1 MSDQMNGSHRANGII
16 GFMGVWLLAASGAV
30 HAFGFEFGEITG
42 SLDNQVSLGAIWR
55 MEDQDERLIGKSN
68 LNPGLCLRDSGNDQ
82 DPATTLGNGCNSSS
96 NPTLNEAFVAAP
108 GSFSPNID
116 NGNLNYDKGDIVA
129 GAFKI
134 TSDLN
139 LSWRNFGALFRASYF
154 YDRPNVDFDETHPDT
169 TFQPRKTRRPKA
181 VEDLL
186 GTDLQRLDSYV
197 FGTFPFIG
205 DRQLTV
211 RVGDQV
217 VNWGES
223 TFLVAN
229 SLNHIAPPSLPR
241 LRAPAFDVKELFEP
255 VGLVFLGTEI
265 IPNLSLEAFYQY
277 DWKPAIPDP
286 VGSFYSTSDTAGA
299 GGTYAMLSFGK
310 APEDPTQSYD
320 PKTNA
325 DDATGLF
332 SSSSRTILRIADRTP
347 DDGGQYGFKL
357 AYFAE
362 NLNGGTELAFYHSN
376 THSRLP
382 LASLIA
388 SDATCIGEGTTN
400 PLLAIADCGGA
411 LPGVGPIGRLGLME
425 EPLPVETAK
434 VFLEYPE
441 DIKLYGLSFNTTIGD
456 WAWSG
461 EIAYRDNQPLQIH
474 TTDLTLAAVNPAFPA
489 NDIPVCAG
497 PGGAPAACIPGL
509 PTVAV
514 IPGRR
519 SAAPDFAQTRYR
531 NSPPTPGSY
540 IQGFEPMK
548 VANYG
553 MTFLNTV
560 SASNPLKADQILIV
574 FELGATQIFDMPG
587 LDELQFNA
595 AGATTHASNGADGT
609 TGFGGST
616 LGPGCLALDADTEL
630 PGMPTASRA
639 CQQNPTAQNPRAFV
653 DEFSW
658 GFRNVYLFRYQD
670 AFLGVNL
677 EPLVGIFK
685 DIDGIAPGP
694 GENFIEGRNTYLLGL
709 RFDYLN
715 KWSGE
720 VRYTAETGAGINNAR
735 IDRDTLGF
743 NVRYEF

>member
-1 MSDQMNGSHRANGII
+1 MQYQNNDMQCRLAR
-16 GFMGVWLLAASGAV
+16 LLAGLLLGLCGTAQAYN
-30 HAFGFEFGEITG
+30 FEFGELKGT
-42 SLDNQVSLGAIWR
+42 LDNQASLGATWR
-55 MEDQDERLIGKSN
+55 MEDPDERLIGKGN

-96 NPTLNEAFVAAP
+96 NPALNDAFVAAP
-108 GSFSPNID
+108 GSFAVNGD
-116 NGNLNYDKGDIVA
+116 NGNLNYDKHDLVA
-129 GAFKI
+129 GAFKL

-139 LSWRNFGALFRASYF
+139 LSWRTFGALIRASYF
-154 YDRPNVDFDETHPDT
+154 YDEPNTNFDDRHPDT
-169 TFQPRKTRRPKA
+169 TFQPAETPRPKV
-181 VEDLL
+181 VENLIGNDLE
-186 GTDLQRLDSYV
+186 RLDTYV

-217 VNWGES
+217 LNWGES

-241 LRAPAFDVKELFEP
+241 LRAPAFDVKELFVP
-255 VGLVFLGTEI
+255 VGMLYLGTEI
-265 IPNLSLEAFYQY
+265 MPNLSLEAFYQY

-310 APEDPTQSYD
+310 AAEDPNQSYD
-320 PKTNA
+320 PTDNA

-332 SSSSRTILRIADRTP
+332 SSSSRTIRRVEDRLP

-362 NLNGGTELAFYHSN
+362 NFNGGTEFAFYHSN

-382 LASLIA
+382 IASLYA
-388 SDATCIGEGTTN
+388 ADSTCIDPGTTN
-400 PLLAIADCGGA
+400 PLLAIVNCGG
-411 LPGVGPIGRLGLME
+411 VGIGTHGRLGLVE

-434 VFLEYPE
+434 IFLEYPE

-461 EIAYRDNQPLQIH
+461 EVAYRDNQPLQVH
-474 TTDLTLAAVNPAFPA
+474 SVDLTLAAVNPAFPM
-489 NDIPVCAG
+489 NDIPICAG
-497 PGGAPAACIPGL
+497 LGGAPIACVPGS
-509 PTVAV
+509 PTVAM

-519 SAAPDFAQTRYR
+519 SAAPDFVQTRYR
-531 NSPPTPGSY
+531 GKPPTPGSY
-540 IQGFEPMK
+540 IRGFESMQ

-553 MTFLNTV
+553 MTLLNTV
-560 SASNPLKADQILIV
+560 SASNPVKADQILIV
-574 FELGATQIFDMPG
+574 FELGATQIFDMPDV
-587 LDELQFNA
+587 DEMQFNA
-595 AGATTHASNGADGT
+595 AGATSHASNGADGT
-609 TGFGGST
+609 TGVGGNQ
-616 LGPGCLALDADTEL
+616 LGTGCLFMDSDTEI

-639 CQQNPTAQNPRAFV
+639 CQQNPTAQNERAFV
-653 DEFSW
+653 DNFSW

-670 AFLGVNL
+670 ALFGANL

-694 GENFIEGRNTYLLGL
+694 GENFIEGSNTYLLGL
-709 RFDYLN
+709 RYDYLN
-715 KWSGE
+715 KGSGE
-720 VRYTAETGAGINNAR
+720 VRYSAETGSGVNNAR
-735 IDRDTLGF
+735 IDRD
-743 NVRYEF
+743 NVSMNLRYEF

>member
-1 MSDQMNGSHRANGII
+1 MRNQNRDNQSRLVRVVSGLLGSA
-16 GFMGVWLLAASGAV
+16 LLGLCGPAL
-30 HAFGFEFGEITG
+30 AFNFEFGEVTG
-42 SLDNQVSLGAIWR
+42 TLDNQASVGAIWR
-55 MEDQDERLIGKSN
+55 MEDRDKRLIAKSN

-82 DPATTLGNGCNSSS
+82 DPATTLGNGCNSTSDPS
-96 NPTLNEAFVAAP
+96 LNAAYVAAP
-108 GSFSPNID
+108 GTFAINGD
-116 NGNLNYDKGDIVA
+116 NGNLNYDKHDLVA
-129 GAFKI
+129 GAFKL

-139 LSWRNFGALFRASYF
+139 LNWRSFGALVRASYF
-154 YDRPNVDFDETHPDT
+154 YDEPNTDFRETHPDS
-169 TFQPRKTRRPKA
+169 TFQPRKTDRPKA
-181 VEDLL
+181 VENLIGNDLE
-186 GTDLQRLDSYV
+186 RLDTYV

-205 DRQLTV
+205 ERQLTV

-217 VNWGES
+217 LNWGES

-229 SLNHIAPPSLPR
+229 SLNHIAPPHLPR
-241 LRAPAFDVKELFEP
+241 LRAPAFDVKELFVP
-255 VGLVFLGTEI
+255 VGMLYLGTEI
-265 IPNLSLEAFYQY
+265 VPNLSMEAFYQY
-277 DWKPAIPDP
+277 DWKPAVPDP
-286 VGSFYSTSDTAGA
+286 VGSFYSTSDTFGA

-310 APEDPTQSYD
+310 VAEDPTQSYD
-320 PKTNA
+320 PALNSE
-325 DDATGLF
+325 DATGLLG
-332 SSSSRTILRIADRTP
+332 SSSRTVLRIADREP

-382 LASLIA
+382 LGSFIAADASCA
-388 SDATCIGEGTTN
+388 NTATNAVEFVIGCGPPGSGIGSGYGTN
-400 PLLAIADCGGA
+400 GNGY
-411 LPGVGPIGRLGLME
+411 GRLMFSGGLSQSD
-425 EPLPVETAK
+425 PLPVETAK
-434 VFLEYPE
+434 VFAEFPE

-461 EIAYRDNQPLQIH
+461 EVAYRDNQPLQIH
-474 TTDLTLAAVNPAFPA
+474 AIDLALAAVNPAFPA
-489 NDIPVCAG
+489 ADIPLGPAG
-497 PGGAPAACIPGL
+497 
-509 PTVAV
+509 T

-519 SAAPDFAQTRYR
+519 SAVPDFVMTRYR
-531 NSPPTPGSY
+531 NSPVQPNQY
-540 IQGFEPMK
+540 IQGYESMK

-587 LDELQFNA
+587 IDELQFNA
-595 AGATTHASNGADGT
+595 AGAVTAASNGADSTAGV
-609 TGFGGST
+609 GADELGGSCT
-616 LGPGCLALDADTEL
+616 DAC
-630 PGMPTASRA
+630 R
-639 CQQNPTAQNPRAFV
+639 QNPTAQDPRAFV
-653 DEFSW
+653 DELAW

-670 AFLGVNL
+670 ALWGANL
-677 EPLVGIFK
+677 EPLVGVFK

-720 VRYTAETGAGINNAR
+720 MRYTIETGSGINNAR